1 MVIPWS
7 TSVALHKAVCIGIHV
22 LLAFLTMWEIIS
34 AIKITF
40 WHEPT
45 RKAAILTVSCHV
57 TACGLVFRSTIVAAC
72 FNALLPEI
80 TILTAVKTS
89 AIVNL
94 TGFLA
99 HCLVT
104 MLTARTTCVLKEVP
118 GCVAFTLTTLVVCN
132 IHTFRGLACT
142 VHPLKTLYACFT
154 FPIPIAIFA
163 S

>member
-1 MVIPWS
+1 M
-7 TSVALHKAVCIGIHV
+7 GIHV

-57 TACGLVFRSTIVAAC
+57 TARGLVSRSTIVAAC
-72 FNALLPEI
+72 FNALLPDI
-80 TILTAVKTS
+80 TILTTVKTS

-142 VHPLKTLYACFT
+142 VHPLKTLHACFT